1 MKLSIK
7 LKFSLTLALVVLATA
22 LSGIVSLAAVRATSG
37 LLKELEESRLQ
48 SLLLARDA
56 RAAFQRFN
64 KDIEVALST
73 QETSTLSDGPAI
85 IAGIHRDL
93 TDFSRING
101 SFGSDI
107 HGELDTF
114 VVDANKFLALRT
126 KNLVEASALIDAGAT
141 LNKQRTS
148 ISAQLGNI
156 EATANAKFE
165 SHLDEIRRH
174 SRRST
179 YIAFGMISLVTLIT
193 VTFSSSILTTVL
205 RRIRRIGLHFA
216 GTDIDKIDPL
226 TSDTSSD
233 ELGELAAAA
242 NRMLL
247 GIKDSRRALVDKKL
261 VDSVMEALVD
271 AVLVTNHDGTIKRVN
286 QAGSKLLQ
294 MPAESLVGMALID
307 LLGLDT
313 ESKTSDPGELL
324 AQVFAQHTVSD
335 QLSLKLP
342 GDNTVAVAL
351 VGAPLAGGDI
361 GAAAVFVLQDLT
373 LARRRE
379 AELRT
384 IQGQLVQSSKL
395 ASLGT
400 LGAGVAHELNNPLTA
415 VLGFAEVIGSGA
427 VAPERTKELA
437 ANIVRASL
445 RMRKI
450 IDHLRTFSAD
460 TSRQKKKPISLNAVI
475 QDSLILLGKQ
485 FADHRISI
493 RLKLQ
498 DSLPRVQGDANQLE
512 SVIQNLL
519 TNARDAF
526 AANLRT
532 QDAEIVIESWT
543 TSTGWAAVAV
553 TDNGQGIKESDRER
567 IFDPFFTTK
576 EVGKGTGLGLSITH
590 SIVKD
595 HDGKLELASTVGVG
609 TKFTLTFPPAAAAEP
624 AVRPTLVEPIKIA
637 PKEVRKPTVL
647 IIDDEEMIGEV
658 LCMSLEEQYSVTYV
672 SLPVIGCERFL
683 GEPFDLL
690 ITDMRMPKM
699 NGLEV
704 IHKIRAARPLA
715 RILVITGHAQNE
727 ADVKQAIQ
735 AGALGVIPKPF
746 PKQDDLLRM
755 IAAALSPELAAAG

>member
-1 MKLSIK
+1 MTLSIK
-7 LKFSLTLALVVLATA
+7 LKFSLTLALVVLTTA
-22 LSGIVSLAAVRATSG
+22 WSGIVSLAAVRATSG
-37 LLKELEESRLQ
+37 LLQELEESRLQ

-56 RAAFQRFN
+56 RAAFQRLS

-73 QETSTLSDGPAI
+73 HETSILDDGPAI

-93 TDFSRING
+93 TEFSRING
-101 SFGSDI
+101 KLGSDI

-114 VVDANKFLALRT
+114 VIDANKFLALHSE
-126 KNLVEASALIDAGAT
+126 NFVETSAFIAAGTT
-141 LNKQRTS
+141 LNKRRTG
-148 ISAQLGNI
+148 INAELANI
-156 EATANAKFE
+156 EAAANTKFE
-165 SHLDEIRRH
+165 SHLDEIRRQN
-174 SRRST
+174 SRST
-179 YIAFGMISLVTLIT
+179 YIAFGMISVVTLVT
-193 VTFSSSILTTVL
+193 VGFSSSILTTVL

-226 TSDTSSD
+226 TSDTSGD
-233 ELGELAAAA
+233 ELGELASAA

-286 QAGSKLLQ
+286 QAGSQLLQ

-313 ESKTSDPGELL
+313 QSKTSDPADLL
-324 AQVFAQHTVSD
+324 AQVFSRHTASD
-335 QLSLKLP
+335 QLTLKLP
-342 GDNTVAVAL
+342 GDRTVAVAL

-379 AELRT
+379 LELRT
-384 IQGQLVQSSKL
+384 IQDQLIQSSKL

-415 VLGFAEVIGSGA
+415 VLGFAEVIGNGA
-427 VAPERTKELA
+427 VTPERTIELA
-437 ANIVRASL
+437 TNIVRASL

-460 TSRQKKKPISLNAVI
+460 TSRQKKKPISLNTVI
-475 QDSLILLGKQ
+475 QDSLILLAKQ
-485 FADHRISI
+485 LADHRINL

-498 DSLPRVQGDANQLE
+498 DSLPLVLGDANQLE

-526 AANLRT
+526 ASDLGSR
-532 QDAEIVIESWT
+532 DAEITIESWT

-553 TDNGQGIKESDRER
+553 TDNGQGIKDSVRER

-590 SIVKD
+590 SIIKD
-595 HDGKLELASTVGVG
+595 HDGKLDLASKVGIG
-609 TKFTLTFPPAAAAEP
+609 TKFTLTLPPAAATEP
-624 AVRPTLVEPIKIA
+624 TAQPILVEPIKIV
-637 PKEVRKPTVL
+637 PKDVRKPKVL
-647 IIDDEEMIGEV
+647 IIDDEVMIGEV
-658 LCMSLEEQYSVTYV
+658 LCMNLEDQYSVTYV
-672 SLPVIGCERFL
+672 SLPEAGCQRFL
-683 GEPFDLL
+683 GETFDLL

-699 NGLEV
+699 NGLDV
-704 IHKIRAARPLA
+704 IQKIKAVKPLA
-715 RILVITGHAQNE
+715 RILVITGHAQNDT
-727 ADVKQAIQ
+727 DVKQALL

-746 PKQDDLLRM
+746 PKQDDLLRI